1 MTEKVID
8 VFVDRPDSEYNEEI
22 EDNMMI
28 EEDEHF
34 CEKYG
39 CRIASVLVRATGW
52 VTLQA
57 WVFNIFSD
65 PVMLQ
70 SDEVMGTLSPVEV
83 ERVVKKVEHVGEGK
97 NQSCIQRVVIGNR
110 LQLLQYQTS

>member
-1 MTEKVID
+1 M
-8 VFVDRPDSEYNEEI
+8 FVDRPDSEYNEEI

-52 VTLQA
+52 VTVQA

-97 NQSCIQRVVIGNR
+97 IKVAYGGWLLGNR
-110 LQLLQYQTS
+110 LQLLHY

>member
-1 MTEKVID
+1 
-8 VFVDRPDSEYNEEI
+8 
-22 EDNMMI
+22 MMI

-39 CRIASVLVRATGW
+39 YKIASVLVRVTGW
-52 VTLQA
+52 VTVQA

-70 SDEVMGTLSPVEV
+70 
-83 ERVVKKVEHVGEGK
+83 
-97 NQSCIQRVVIGNR
+97 
-110 LQLLQYQTS
+110 